1 MSRPINITGM
11 KLGRP
16 ASFWV
21 FALGMLCVSAAA
33 TLFPAGLMSYL
44 SPFMGK
50 GPAGHLLKTPV
61 LVTLLGLAAFLVHCF
76 SVLALGG
83 AGWLILHRAWN
94 PGRVWR
100 ADENDPTWFKWF
112 LGRYNK
118 WSRRPLSLAWRGTY
132 LTIILAIFGWA
143 YMTAGEAFKLPFEG
157 DPDGMVSYYIYWMA
171 LFFWPATFIS
181 LSNIYSVKQH
191 FLGEEIQLE
200 EMVRP
205 HDVMDLIHDKDAITK
220 RQRVKARV
228 KDRKPSAV
236 TWLWEH
242 RMEILIFILSAPILT
257 WLFKDYFPQSDRGIP
272 PPFSWYQAS
281 FYGCF
286 FAFAGAFFLH
296 MRTSLLRQHTSE
308 IGHTDVQA
316 RWASQQMLRAYRYG
330 DDPRYSESNG
340 ISFTIHFLLIAGPIL
355 LALLTGLFGCI
366 DPYRIPLGGGDA
378 PASPQK
384 KQVKVIKKK
393 RKFLVNPF
401 SSIVFAE
408 ITPEMMD
415 MELSEVTEHAY
426 SGRRGGG
433 RGKRGDPGFGG
444 GEGGGAVR
452 FIRIQHNGSDW
463 DRNMKL
469 NGDNQMLQEFHK
481 RTNGI
486 PIARKTESIRID
498 DIPKWKKDQSAPF
511 LYITGRKSFSITAR
525 EARIL
530 KDYMI
535 NRGGFIIGD
544 SPGEYFASSFTRMIS
559 RTLGPLA
566 RWVDIPNDDILYTC
580 YYRLPRGAP
589 PLWHHDGHRAR
600 GIKVK
605 GRWVVFY
612 HPGDLGDAW
621 KIGHSGAKKD
631 SVEMAY
637 NMGVNLMYYAFTR
650 YIDFHHKGKY

>member
-1 MSRPINITGM
+1 MSRPINIPGT

-33 TLFPAGLMSYL
+33 TLFPAGLMSFL
-44 SPFMGK
+44 TPFLGK
-50 GPAGHLLKTPV
+50 GPAGHLLTTPV
-61 LVTLLGLAAFLVHCF
+61 LVTLLGVVVFLLHCF

-94 PGRVWR
+94 PGRVWH
-100 ADENDPTWFKWF
+100 AAENDPVWFQKF
-112 LGRYNK
+112 VGRYNY
-118 WSRRPLSLAWRGTY
+118 WSRRPVSLAWRGTY
-132 LTIILAIFGWA
+132 LAIILALFGFA
-143 YMTAGEAFKLPFEG
+143 YMAAGESLRLGFEG
-157 DPDGMVSYYIYWMA
+157 SPDGMISYYIYWLI
-171 LFFWPATFIS
+171 LFYWPTIFVA

-191 FLGEEIQLE
+191 FLKEEIQLE
-200 EMVRP
+200 ELVRP
-205 HDVMDLIHDKDAITK
+205 HDVMDLIHERDAISKK
-220 RQRVKARV
+220 RRVEILANDQK
-228 KDRKPSAV
+228 SSFV
-236 TWLWEH
+236 TWTWEH
-242 RMEILIFILSAPILT
+242 RFEILLFILSAPVLT
-257 WLFKDYFPQSDRGIP
+257 WLFKNHFPQSDRGIP
-272 PPFSWYQAS
+272 GPFTWYQGS
-281 FYGCF
+281 FLGCF
-286 FAFAGAFFLH
+286 FAFAGSFFLH
-296 MRTSLLRQHTSE
+296 MRTSLLRQRTSE

-340 ISFTIHFLLIAGPIL
+340 ISFAIHFLLIAGPIL

-384 KQVKVIKKK
+384 KQVKVVKKK

-415 MELSEVTEHAY
+415 TELNEATQHAY

-433 RGKRGDPGFGG
+433 RGEKGNPGFGG

-452 FIRIQHNGSDW
+452 FIRIQHNGADW
-463 DRNMKL
+463 DRNMTL
-469 NGDNQMLQEFHK
+469 NGDTQMLQEFHK

-486 PIARKTESIRID
+486 PVARKTESVRID

-511 LYITGRKSFSITAR
+511 LYITGRKPFSVTAR

-530 KDYMI
+530 KDYML
-535 NRGGFIIGD
+535 NTGGFIIGD
-544 SPGEYFASSFTRMIS
+544 SPGEYFASSFTTMIS
-559 RTLGPLA
+559 RALGSQA

-580 YYRLPRGAP
+580 YFQLPNGAP
-589 PLWHHDGHRAR
+589 PLWHHDGLRAR
-600 GIKVK
+600 GIKIK

-612 HPGDLGDAW
+612 HPGDIGDAW
-621 KIGHSGAKKD
+621 KIGHSGAAKD

-650 YIDFHHKGKY
+650 YIDFHHKAKF